1 MSSMQTTKNILITTQ
16 IIDKNS
22 KVFGFMLRW
31 VEEFAKRYDKVTLF
45 CLYEGENDIEKRFP
59 NVKLYTL
66 GKSSQP
72 SRWRYVLK
80 FLKYT
85 WQFRNE
91 YDTIFVHQNKE
102 YVLLSGLIWK
112 ILGKKVYLWS
122 NHYMGNILTDI
133 AGMFCNKV
141 FYTSKFSY
149 TAEFNNGV
157 QMPVGV
163 DVKNFLE
170 SQYFVKYK
178 NGELKKE
185 NGSILFLA
193 RLSPSKFPDIIL
205 KALGVLESLG
215 KTFTM
220 RFVGDPDK
228 DRFPNFEQEIK
239 NISNNLKFKNK
250 VEFVGGVLSS
260 ETTKYYLESQI
271 YINIAKSGMLDK
283 TIFEAVLCDCLPLT
297 TSVDFNDMVG
307 PLVGDKLKVEQNSQT
322 SLEDKLQWALDLSNE
337 ERLEMVGKIK
347 NYVLQNHTL
356 EILANRLKLE
366 L

>member
-1 MSSMQTTKNILITTQ
+1 MKTTKNILITTQ

-45 CLYEGENDIEKRFP
+45 CLYEGENDLEKRFP

-66 GKSSQP
+66 GKSSRP
-72 SRWRYVLK
+72 SKWRYILK

-91 YDTIFVHQNKE
+91 YDTVFVHQNKE

-112 ILGKKVYLWS
+112 LLGKKVYLWS
-122 NHYMGNILTDI
+122 NHYMGNILTDV

-149 TAEFNNGV
+149 TAKFKNGV

-170 SQYFVKYK
+170 SNYFNGYKKSELVKK
-178 NGELKKE
+178 DN
-185 NGSILFLA
+185 SVLFLA
-193 RLSPSKFPDIIL
+193 RLSPSKYPDILLNAL
-205 KALGVLESLG
+205 KAVESSG
-215 KTFTM
+215 KTFSAE
-220 RFVGDPDK
+220 FVGAPDNDK
-228 DRFPNFEQEIK
+228 FPNYEGEILNLK
-239 NISNNLKFKNK
+239 NNLNFKN
-250 VEFVGGVLSS
+250 EINFVGGVPAT
-260 ETTKYYLESQI
+260 ETAKYYLQNQI
-271 YINIAKSGMLDK
+271 YVNIAKSGMLDK

-297 TSVDFNDMVG
+297 TSVDFNEMIDG
-307 PLVGDKLKVEQNSQT
+307 IVGDRLKVEQNSEL
-322 SLEDKLQWALDLSNE
+322 SLQERIQWAMSLSNQD
-337 ERLEMVGKIK
+337 RMEMVKKIK
-347 NYVLQNHTL
+347 DFILQNHTL